1 MNSEPI
7 KASTPCAKG
16 TLPAVWGPVTAR
28 LAHLFVKVGVLP
40 ILVVLAVAIFTTAS
54 DNFLSARNLLNLL
67 RQSSYLVMVAI
78 GQMFVLLT
86 AGFDLSVGTII
97 ALSSVVGASTMA
109 TVYAVYPELAYLAI
123 LAGLTAGL
131 AVGLIVGLVN
141 GVGVAHFQVS
151 PFVMTLGVSSVGFGV
166 ALYLTGGT
174 PVYGMPVAF
183 GDTFGFGSLLGVP
196 TPILVAL
203 LMALAAI
210 FIVNRTPLGRYFYAV
225 GGNLKAAQLSG
236 INTHKTLVLAYL
248 LCASFAAIAGMLIT
262 ARLDTGEA
270 NIGAAMPL
278 ESIAAC
284 VIAGVSLRGGVGRVE
299 HVVLGA
305 VFISLLQNGMNLTRV
320 ESYLQTVV
328 IGALLIF
335 AVIVDQLRIR
345 LRARLGAH

>member
-1 MNSEPI
+1 MNSEPV
-7 KASTPCAKG
+7 KAQHTDA
-16 TLPAVWGPVTAR
+16 PAPEGQLMNRMTR
-28 LAHLFVKVGVLP
+28 LFVKVGVLP
-40 ILVVLAVAIFTTAS
+40 ILVLVAVTIFASAS
-54 DNFLSARNLLNLL
+54 DNFLTARNLLNLL

-97 ALSSVVGASTMA
+97 ALSSVIGASTMA
-109 TVYAVYPELAYLAI
+109 SVYAAFPDAVYLAI
-123 LAGLTAGL
+123 AAGLLAGVG
-131 AVGLIVGLVN
+131 VGLIVGLVN
-141 GVGVAHFQVS
+141 GIGVAQFQVS
-151 PFVMTLGVSSVGFGV
+151 PFVMTLGVSSIGFGI
-166 ALYLTGGT
+166 ALYMTGGS
-174 PVYGMPVAF
+174 PVYGMPMEF
-183 GDTFGFGSLLGVP
+183 GNTFGFGSILGIP

-203 LMALAAI
+203 LMTIAAMVV
-210 FIVNRTPLGRYFYAV
+210 VNRTRLGRYFYAV
-225 GGNLKAAQLSG
+225 GGNINAARLSG
-236 INTHKTLVLAYL
+236 INTHKTLILAYL
-248 LCASFAAIAGMLIT
+248 LCASFAAMAGMLIT

-305 VFISLLQNGMNLTRV
+305 VFISLVQNGMNLTRV

-345 LRARLGAH
+345 LRAKLGAH